1 LLAALCSRLLSGQW
15 CFVLWLAMPLF
26 LSILVSVVSRMLFA
40 SGSVLWT
47 LEGRL
52 GPVFLSYPVH
62 HMCDII
68 CLSMGAVFD

>member
-1 LLAALCSRLLSGQW
+1 
-15 CFVLWLAMPLF
+15 MPLF